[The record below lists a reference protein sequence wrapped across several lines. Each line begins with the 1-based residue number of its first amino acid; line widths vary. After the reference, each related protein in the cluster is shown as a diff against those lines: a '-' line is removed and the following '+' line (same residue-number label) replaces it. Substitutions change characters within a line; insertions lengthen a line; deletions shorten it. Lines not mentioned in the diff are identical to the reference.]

1 MKAFVRVK
9 PERSART
16 RKKAGVIK
24 IPIRSVTYRMGSSDQ
39 ASEDV
44 CFFLLLGLSTGN
56 ALSLEGI
63 GEGDQLLGE
72 AGDDLLGSLG

>member
-1 MKAFVRVK
+1 MSI
-9 PERSART
+9 E
-16 RKKAGVIK
+16 
-24 IPIRSVTYRMGSSDQ
+24 SVTYRMDSSDQ

-44 CFFLLLGLSTGN
+44 CFFLPFGLSAGDT
-56 ALSLEGI
+56 LSLEGI